1 MAEKENTYREV
12 SEKSKSPGANKKHA
26 YVKALESI
34 LNGDFLTNRK
44 SKNFLSVFFFLGL
57 LAVFLIA
64 NNYYA
69 QEKLRKVE
77 SLRNDITELRTIYIS
92 NKSELMTLSNQ
103 SFVAKKLDDRGFVES
118 TVPPVV
124 ISGDKEKSRFF
135 TGFINQ
141 WNR

>member
-1 MAEKENTYREV
+1 MAENTYKEMV
-12 SEKSKSPGANKKHA
+12 NKSKSPKTKKKSA
-26 YVKALESI
+26 SVKVLESI
-34 LNGDFLTNRK
+34 LNGDFLTNSK
-44 SKNFLSVFFFLGL
+44 STNFLSVFFFVGGL
-57 LAVFLIA
+57 SVFLIA

-69 QEKLRKVE
+69 QEKLQKVE

-103 SFVAKKLDDRGFVES
+103 SFVAKMLDDRGFVES

-124 ISGDKEKSRFF
+124 IAGEKEKNRFF
-135 TGFINQ
+135 SGFINH